1 MNISLK
7 KIRTKLLFN
16 SFKINTFEIDS
27 QKYWPT
33 YDLLK
38 EFQSQYPTYK
48 FIFSLGADL
57 IDGISTWNS
66 STQLIQEF
74 EFIICKRVN
83 YNPSIENYPHNYR
96 ILEGYIDA
104 SSTRIRN
111 RIHRNLNQRKKL
123 NLGINGM
130 TTQSV
135 IKYICQNHLYSVS
148 DCECNET

>member
-1 MNISLK
+1 M
-7 KIRTKLLFN
+7 
-16 SFKINTFEIDS
+16 
-27 QKYWPT
+27 
-33 YDLLK
+33 
-38 EFQSQYPTYK
+38 
-48 FIFSLGADL
+48 
-57 IDGISTWNS
+57 IDGISTWNNS
-66 STQLIQEF
+66 SQLVEEF

-83 YNPSIENYPHNYR
+83 YDPNIENYPQNYR

-135 IKYICQNHLYSVS
+135 IKYICANNLYSVS
-148 DCECNET
+148 NCA